1 MRDIWALKYRP
12 TTMGELLGQDIPKRI
27 ISGALDRPNFP
38 AALLVSGSFGGG
50 KTSLSRIIGRLLTC
64 ENLTPQKE
72 ACGQCWNC
80 QMDLAEGESPNYC
93 EQDAASAG
101 HVDDIEKLMEEARIA
116 PMNAPR
122 RVLVIDEAHSL
133 SSQAQNKLLKSL
145 EEGIGKT
152 CILLVTTNPEK
163 LLSTIRSRCIKINVS
178 PVDTKIV
185 FDFLKTIVIHEGVS
199 SEDDALQLI
208 VEETRGH
215 IRNTLNLA
223 YQISLYGSITL
234 ESVRQHLNL
243 DFEEKATN
251 LLICVGESWEAT
263 IQMTEGLSQEVAP
276 EDIWLMVRRVLG
288 QAFLGVSQ
296 PSYKVSSNVRQI
308 SDKHGMRLSSVA
320 EWSLG
325 DGARLHVKT
334 VSDLLVVFKLLRD
347 KLGVTDVVS
356 ESSVRRAGITK
367 AQILAAGLRRDRIL
381 TEEGLVDLF
390 GLNRMED
397 NGVSEDKVTE
407 KIDG

>member
-101 HVDDIEKLMEEARIA
+101 HVDDIEKLMEQALIA

-145 EEGIGKT
+145 E
-152 CILLVTTNPEK
+152 
-163 LLSTIRSRCIKINVS
+163 
-178 PVDTKIV
+178 
-185 FDFLKTIVIHEGVS
+185 
-199 SEDDALQLI
+199 
-208 VEETRGH
+208 
-215 IRNTLNLA
+215 
-223 YQISLYGSITL
+223 
-234 ESVRQHLNL
+234 
-243 DFEEKATN
+243 
-251 LLICVGESWEAT
+251 
-263 IQMTEGLSQEVAP
+263 
-276 EDIWLMVRRVLG
+276 
-288 QAFLGVSQ
+288 
-296 PSYKVSSNVRQI
+296 
-308 SDKHGMRLSSVA
+308 
-320 EWSLG
+320 
-325 DGARLHVKT
+325 
-334 VSDLLVVFKLLRD
+334 
-347 KLGVTDVVS
+347 
-356 ESSVRRAGITK
+356 
-367 AQILAAGLRRDRIL
+367 
-381 TEEGLVDLF
+381 
-390 GLNRMED
+390 
-397 NGVSEDKVTE
+397 
-407 KIDG
+407 